1 MTLSTCSRNFVW
13 KWFLVCKLH
22 IIQVTK
28 GMTSSIVSFYQG
40 LSLVQVSNSYPT
52 WKLQFQ
58 EVSALPWSHGRK
70 CFRGPELKLPER
82 FSFIK
87 RPEACNFIKKETLAQ
102 VFSCEFWEISKS
114 NFFTEHAW
122 ATPSGSLTMIKDYR
136 IFVGKETIPMY
147 ILLLYNLCL
156 HTLSLKKIWR
166 SSHFMEFLTDS
177 PCN

>member
-1 MTLSTCSRNFVW
+1 
-13 KWFLVCKLH
+13 
-22 IIQVTK
+22 
-28 GMTSSIVSFYQG
+28 MTSSIVSFYQG

-102 VFSCEFWEISKS
+102 VFSCEFCKISK
-114 NFFTEHAW
+114 NTFFTEHLRW
-122 ATPSGSLTMIKDYR
+122 
-136 IFVGKETIPMY
+136 
-147 ILLLYNLCL
+147 LLLHSYTTQSCLSQNAIYGNAFKARSQTFVNKHNWTCEMCFNLFL
-156 HTLSLKKIWR
+156 LSF
-166 SSHFMEFLTDS
+166 SMEKSDHEVKL
-177 PCN
+177 NW